1 MVTEEEA
8 LRVLREIIENTKLTI
23 NKYPA
28 VSATKMYR
36 LRWRLDDISRYI
48 QHDKLRLFYYRFRVL
63 GLLLVWKWDY
73 LLQEQVR
80 QHLEASLS
88 KEDAQLNAVTMYC
101 INGIRGYCFGDSQ
114 GRAILDVQ
122 RLKSDLEDEECFKAA
137 PEELRSRILLEL
149 TAALTNILDSF
160 SSSRREEAS
169 QFCDKL
175 IQACNEGWNS
185 VFHVIDDYTLAADK
199 MAILEMRR

>member
-1 MVTEEEA
+1 MVSEEEA
-8 LRVLREIIENTKLTI
+8 LRILREIIENTKLTI
-23 NKYPA
+23 NKYP
-28 VSATKMYR
+28 VTSATKMYN
-36 LRWRLDDISRYI
+36 LRMRLDDISRYI
-48 QHDKLRLFYYRFRVL
+48 QHDKLRLFYYRFKDL

-88 KEDAQLNAVTMYC
+88 KEDAQLNAVTMCC
-101 INGIRGYCFGDSQ
+101 INGIRMYCFGDSE
-114 GRAILDVQ
+114 GRAILDIQ
-122 RLKSDLEDEECFKAA
+122 RLKLDLEDEECFKAA
-137 PEELRSRILLEL
+137 PEELRSRILSEL
-149 TAALTNILDSF
+149 TVALTNILDSF

-175 IQACNEGWNS
+175 IQACNERWNS